1 MICDFNNQPPLD
13 YTSSVQYYSVVIRYL
28 SFVMSSSLAKQN
40 PAYKSTKS
48 SIDGKVYFSYVDIHE
63 TMSSL
68 VPQILEFNPS
78 VIIAIGGGGFIPARI
93 LRTELKIPILA
104 VSLELYDD
112 TNNTARPEVKKIQW
126 FDEQS
131 EVGSKVRNQKIL
143 IVDEVDDTRTTL
155 QYCVEEVI
163 KTNNP
168 SEIAVAVLHNK
179 LKPKRGILPDTVT
192 YFSGADVADHWNCY
206 PWDAAAYGN
215 TIREHESLA
224 NKCSEK
230 KERINK

>member
-1 MICDFNNQPPLD
+1 
-13 YTSSVQYYSVVIRYL
+13 
-28 SFVMSSSLAKQN
+28 MSSSPKQLEKQD
-40 PAYKSTKS
+40 PEYKSTKS
-48 SIDGKVYFSYVDIHE
+48 SIDGKVYFSYADIHD

-68 VPQILEFNPS
+68 VPQIKEFNPS
-78 VIIAIGGGGFIPARI
+78 VIIAIGGGGFIPARM
-93 LRTELKIPILA
+93 LRTELNIPILA

-112 TNNTARPEVKKIQW
+112 TNNTARPTVKKIQW

-131 EVGSKVRNQKIL
+131 EVGSKVRNHKIL

-168 SEIAVAVLHNK
+168 SDIAIAVVHNK
-179 LKPKRGILPDTVT
+179 LKEKRGKLPDNVI
-192 YFSGADVADHWNCY
+192 YMAGADVDDHWNCY

-224 NKCSEK
+224 NKCSKK
-230 KERINK
+230 KE

>member
-1 MICDFNNQPPLD
+1 
-13 YTSSVQYYSVVIRYL
+13 
-28 SFVMSSSLAKQN
+28 MSSSPKQLAKQD
-40 PAYKSTKS
+40 PEYKSTKS
-48 SIDGKVYFSYVDIHE
+48 SIDGKVYFSYADIHD

-68 VPQILEFNPS
+68 VPQIKEFNPS
-78 VIIAIGGGGFIPARI
+78 VIIAIGGGGFIPARM
-93 LRTELKIPILA
+93 LRTELNIPILA

-112 TNNTARPEVKKIQW
+112 TNNTARPTVKKIQW

-131 EVGSKVRNQKIL
+131 EVGSKVRNHKIL

-168 SEIAVAVLHNK
+168 SDIAIAVVHNK
-179 LKPKRGILPDTVT
+179 LKEKRGKLPDNVI
-192 YFSGADVADHWNCY
+192 YMAGANVDDHWNCY

-230 KERINK
+230 KE

>member
-1 MICDFNNQPPLD
+1 
-13 YTSSVQYYSVVIRYL
+13 
-28 SFVMSSSLAKQN
+28 MSSSPKQLAKQD
-40 PAYKSTKS
+40 PEYKSTKS
-48 SIDGKVYFSYVDIHE
+48 SIDGKVYFSYADIHD

-68 VPQILEFNPS
+68 VPQIKEFNPS
-78 VIIAIGGGGFIPARI
+78 VIIAIGGGGFIPARM
-93 LRTELKIPILA
+93 LRTELNIPILA

-112 TNNTARPEVKKIQW
+112 TNNTARPTVKKIQW

-131 EVGSKVRNQKIL
+131 EVGSKVRNHKIL

-168 SEIAVAVLHNK
+168 SDIAIAVVHNK
-179 LKPKRGILPDTVT
+179 LKEKRGKLPDNVI
-192 YFSGADVADHWNCY
+192 YMAGADVDDHWNCY

-224 NKCSEK
+224 NKCSKK
-230 KERINK
+230 KE

>member
-1 MICDFNNQPPLD
+1 
-13 YTSSVQYYSVVIRYL
+13 
-28 SFVMSSSLAKQN
+28 MSSSPKQLAKQD
-40 PAYKSTKS
+40 PEYKSTKS
-48 SIDGKVYFSYVDIHE
+48 SIDGKVYFSYADIHD

-68 VPQILEFNPS
+68 VPQIKEFNPS
-78 VIIAIGGGGFIPARI
+78 VIIAIGGGGFIPARM
-93 LRTELKIPILA
+93 LRTELNIPILA

-112 TNNTARPEVKKIQW
+112 TNNTARPTVKKIQW

-131 EVGSKVRNQKIL
+131 EVGSKVRNHKIL

-168 SEIAVAVLHNK
+168 SDIAIAVVHNK
-179 LKPKRGILPDTVT
+179 LKEKRGKLPDNVI
-192 YFSGADVADHWNCY
+192 YMAGADVDDHWNCY

-230 KERINK
+230 KE